1 MNNSNR
7 KEIHPGDLI
16 IGNVYDLE
24 IQSWGDRWRN
34 PISLEGERYD
44 NERFQWWEENRD
56 KKDPEE
62 KEPWK
67 NYIYKGSDWDTKK
80 HPHLILYFADET
92 DDGEIFELDWGPLDK
107 IYPSYSS
114 YTLKDQLKESKDPN
128 ALSALDKATSGTED
142 LKKYIGEFGGGKRKR
157 RTRKQKGYNRKSR
170 KRKQKGCKKK
180 KSKRS
185 KK

>member
-7 KEIHPGDLI
+7 KGIHLGDLVQ
-16 IGNVYDLE
+16 GNEYDLE
-24 IQSWGDRWRN
+24 KYGDN
-34 PISLEGERYD
+34 YVYT
-44 NERFQWWEENRD
+44 
-56 KKDPEE
+56 
-62 KEPWK
+62 
-67 NYIYKGSDWDTKK
+67 NYIYKYANTANSE
-80 HPHLILYFADET
+80 HPHLTLYFDKFTPSGKKSTVTVA
-92 DDGEIFELDWGPLDK
+92 WSPLDK